1 MRVWSLVSQKGGAGK
16 STLCVNLA
24 AYAEECDETVL
35 IVDLDPQSSAYTWSQ
50 VREAK
55 QPHVI
60 AAEAKDL
67 ADIVKAASV
76 YKATLV
82 LVDTA
87 PHANHDALEA
97 VRQAE
102 LIICPTRA
110 SLFDVASLKDTFD
123 ILKAAEAVE
132 RSVCVVNAISDDK
145 PQEIYEEA
153 ALAVQSLGF
162 TVAPTYVCH
171 RATFEKAINHGKGAT
186 EMRGKSYA
194 AREIIAL
201 WQHLN
206 TLSPIATPTKK
217 KAEKVHAK

>member
-24 AYAEECDETVL
+24 VYAEQSGETVL
-35 IVDLDPQSSAYTWSQ
+35 VVDLDPQSSAFTWFQ

-60 AAEAKDL
+60 AAEAKNL
-67 ADIVKAASV
+67 AEIIKAASV

-82 LVDTA
+82 LIDTA

-102 LIICPTRA
+102 LVICPTRA
-110 SLFDVASLKDTFD
+110 SLFDVAALKDTFD
-123 ILKAAEAVE
+123 ILTAAEAVR
-132 RSVCVVNAISDDK
+132 RSVCVVNAIADDK
-145 PQEIYEEA
+145 PQEIYDEA

-186 EMRGKSYA
+186 EMRGKSFA
-194 AREIIAL
+194 AKEIIAL

-206 TLSPIATPTKK
+206 KLSPITTTTRKK
-217 KAEKVHAK
+217 TEKAGAK